1 MVFDLP
7 KAIHF
12 TASKDGVRLDDFS
25 VVGLAWRWTVAHRCR
40 DAGVNDMRNLSIDDR
55 LAVGTAC
62 SKFNDNKSGIVVQ
75 LALTEEQQ
83 ESH

>member
-12 TASKDGVRLDDFS
+12 TASKDGVRLDAFS

-40 DAGVNDMRNLSIDDR
+40 DAGVRDMRTLSLDDR
-55 LAVGTAC
+55 LAIGKVCAL
-62 SKFNDNKSGIVVQ
+62 FNDNKSGIVVQ
-75 LALTEEQQ
+75 LDM
-83 ESH
+83 SNN